1 MYKPV
6 INNHTRRD
14 VTGHNSGFNG
24 LAQRVS
30 VTPEMKRLQ
39 NILTIVELMT
49 DKDGTITRL

>member
-24 LAQRVS
+24 LAQRES

>member
-6 INNHTRRD
+6 INNHTRRA

-24 LAQRVS
+24 FAQRVS
-30 VTPEMKRLQ
+30 VTPEMKRLK